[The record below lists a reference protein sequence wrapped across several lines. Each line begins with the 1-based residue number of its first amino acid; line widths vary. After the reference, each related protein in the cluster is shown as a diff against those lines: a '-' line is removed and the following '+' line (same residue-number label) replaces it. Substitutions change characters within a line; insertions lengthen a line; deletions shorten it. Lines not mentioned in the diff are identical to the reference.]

1 MPLSLSQRWKP
12 HRIEAAV
19 RRSDP
24 RLAALLAIFTRLA
37 AQDAMPLMSART
49 PASRG
54 AVSWAS
60 ESERRRCASRTRSRR
75 PAARRIAPGRL
86 EDAS

>member
-1 MPLSLSQRWKP
+1 MRLSLSERWKL
-12 HRIEAAV
+12 HRIEVAV

-37 AQDAMPLMSART
+37 VGDATPLMSAWTR
-49 PASRG
+49 ASRG

-60 ESERRRCASRTRSRR
+60 ESQ
-75 PAARRIAPGRL
+75 G
-86 EDAS
+86 